1 LISINSITVSSLS
14 SLDEDT
20 VSHLADL
27 ARITLNDKEKKDF
40 AKQLSNIL
48 EFFSQISELDT
59 ENVKPTYHVLE
70 LTNVFREDEPG
81 ESLPQDV
88 ALKNAPQKEK
98 GFFKAPRIIQ
108 E

>member
-1 LISINSITVSSLS
+1 MSKTI
-14 SLDEDT
+14 DEDT
-20 VSHLADL
+20 VVHLAEL
-27 ARITLNDKEKKDF
+27 ARITLSDKEKKEF

-70 LTNVFREDEPG
+70 LKNVFREDEPREG
-81 ESLPQDV
+81 LTQEA

-98 GFFKAPRIIQ
+98 GYFKAPKIV
-108 E
+108 EE

>member
-1 LISINSITVSSLS
+1 MSHLS

-20 VSHLADL
+20 VSHLAEL
-27 ARITLNDKEKKDF
+27 ARITLSDKEKKEF
-40 AKQLSNIL
+40 AKQLSNIM

-70 LTNVFREDEPG
+70 LTNVFRDDEPG

-88 ALKNAPQKEK
+88 ALQNAPQKEK

>member
-1 LISINSITVSSLS
+1 MS

-20 VSHLADL
+20 VSHLAEL
-27 ARITLNDKEKKDF
+27 CRIKLRDKEKKEF
-40 AKQLSNIL
+40 ATQLSNIL

-70 LTNVFREDEPG
+70 LTNVFREDEAK

-88 ALKNAPQKEK
+88 ALANAPQKEK
-98 GFFKAPRIIQ
+98 GFFKAPRII
-108 E
+108 EE

>member
-1 LISINSITVSSLS
+1 MS

-20 VSHLADL
+20 VSHLAEL
-27 ARITLNDKEKKDF
+27 CRIKLSDKEKKEF
-40 AKQLSNIL
+40 ATQLSNIL

-70 LTNVFREDEPG
+70 LTNVFREDEAK

-88 ALKNAPQKEK
+88 ALANAPQKEK
-98 GFFKAPRIIQ
+98 GFFKAPRII
-108 E
+108 EE

>member
-1 LISINSITVSSLS
+1 MASINEETV
-14 SLDEDT
+14 T
-20 VSHLADL
+20 HLAEL
-27 ARITLNDKEKKDF
+27 ARITLSDKEKKEF

-48 EFFSQISELDT
+48 EFFSQISELNT

-70 LTNVFREDEPG
+70 MTNVFREDEPK

-98 GFFKAPRIIQ
+98 GFFKAPKII
-108 E
+108 ED